1 MPHQCKGIFCTH
13 TWKQIESCCLNKT
26 FKEEVIFY
34 VFYPRQEVRT
44 HIFLPESFFGKD
56 FYHGVFDVSFIDG
69 EQQDWGRNRTA
80 GMTACSRSVQT
91 HPCGARC
98 VMCDVWSVLCA
109 AGWFFTCAGR
119 AAGGKGVFLIDSNH
133 SAVFFL
139 FRRFLFAARRSVAT
153 PAVANFRGPLPLKI
167 HGCNFDRGKGEKRK
181 MILTFLPGCL

>member
-1 MPHQCKGIFCTH
+1 MVPDVKVFSGKISIMGCWIFPS
-13 TWKQIESCCLNKT
+13 QIPGTAELG
-26 FKEEVIFY
+26 KEQHS
-34 VFYPRQEVRT
+34 RNDGL
-44 HIFLPESFFGKD
+44 LPL
-56 FYHGVFDVSFIDG
+56 
-69 EQQDWGRNRTA
+69 
-80 GMTACSRSVQT
+80 RSN

-119 AAGGKGVFLIDSNH
+119 AAGGKGAFLIDSNH

-153 PAVANFRGPLPLKI
+153 PAIANFRGPLPLKI
-167 HGCNFDRGKGEKRK
+167 HGCYFDRGKGEKRK